1 MKPQMNAYE
10 RRHYLSVREVVEAV
24 NGKLVKGR
32 GDDRFAGIAIDSRTI
47 RPGDLF
53 IAIVGKRLD
62 GHAFVSEARAKGA
75 AGALVST
82 LNGEDS
88 TDGHVAAVM
97 VEDTTKALQNLAK
110 WHRRRFRCPII
121 AVTGSNGKT
130 TTKDLTWSILSVKY
144 QTLRSE
150 GSKNNHIGLPLTLLK
165 LDQNTEAAVV
175 ELGTSAFGEIGD
187 LVSICSPDIGC
198 ITNIGPAHLQFFG
211 NIANVAQAKAELLEG
226 MRDGAPVILNA
237 DDEWFEWLRGRAK
250 GPVVTFGVYRPADFM
265 AEDVR
270 VENGSVTFRLI
281 ANPLGSRRYVR
292 MPFAGAHN
300 VYNALAAAA
309 IASQVGIGTSEIK
322 EGLAKATLPAMRY
335 EMTMI
340 SGVTVI
346 NDAYNA
352 NPVSTMSALSSFC
365 EMSIS
370 GKRIFVC
377 GDMLELGHYG
387 RQAHRQVGQFI
398 RSQPID
404 YVIALGS
411 LSPEVVKAAFGD
423 DLRGERWACCG
434 SVEEVVSVLKE
445 VAAPGDAVLIK
456 GSRAN
461 GMERIVDGLKGLA
474 LMPSLEDAKI

>member
-1 MKPQMNAYE
+1 MKPQMSADE

-32 GDDRFAGIAIDSRTI
+32 RDDRFAGISIDSRAVCDD
-47 RPGDLF
+47 DLF
-53 IAIVGKRLD
+53 IAIVGRRLD
-62 GHAFVSEARAKGA
+62 GHVFVPEAVARGA
-75 AGALVST
+75 AGALVT
-82 LNGEDS
+82 RLEFADRI
-88 TDGHVAAVM
+88 DRDAAVIFAN
-97 VEDTTKALQNLAK
+97 DTTKALQNLAK
-110 WHRRRFRCPII
+110 WHRRRFPCPII

-175 ELGTSAFGEIGD
+175 ELGTSAFGEIRD

-198 ITNIGPAHLQFFG
+198 ITNIGPAHLEFFG
-211 NIANVAQAKAELLEG
+211 NVANVAQAKAELLEG
-226 MRDGAPVILNA
+226 MGDGSPVVLNA
-237 DDEWFEWLRGRAK
+237 DDEWFEWLRGRAR

-309 IASQVGIGTSEIK
+309 IASQVGIGMSEIK
-322 EGLAKATLPAMRY
+322 EGLLKATLPAMRY
-335 EMTMI
+335 EISTI

-398 RSQPID
+398 GSQPID

-423 DLRGERWACCG
+423 DLKGERWACCG

-445 VAAPGDAVLIK
+445 VAGPGDAVLIK

-461 GMERIVDGLKGLA
+461 GMERIIDGLKVAA
-474 LMPSLEDAKI
+474 LVPSMEDAKI